1 MTAIRAVTPADPVRP
16 AAKPAALG
24 ALARLRTPGAN
35 LSDREFLA
43 PALEILETPPSPV
56 HVAFLW
62 TICAFVLAAL
72 VWAYLGHV
80 DIVAAAQGKF
90 QPTGRVKVVEP
101 LETGR
106 VEDIR
111 VANGSLVKAGDV
123 LIELDRASAEAD
135 VEGARA
141 ELSSARAEI
150 LRRKAALVAAQAH
163 TFDSPP
169 KIDWPDGVAPG
180 LREREEQVLAADLG
194 QLAATQ
200 ASFAA
205 ERAQKTAERDKLG
218 ETIATQKNLVATLK
232 ERVDMRTK
240 LVEEKAGAK
249 AAVIDATETLQY
261 QITQQAKQEQELA
274 SLSAGLEVISRDA
287 DKAVQAFVSDDA
299 EKLDDAERRVED
311 VEQRFAKAQAEL
323 DRLTL
328 RAPIAGRVQSSIIT
342 NVGQVVASGQEIMR
356 IVPETSGLEIEAYVR
371 NRDIGF
377 VSVGQEAVVKV
388 EILPLYA
395 LRSDSCPR
403 RPHRQGRH
411 PRARRRGD
419 RGRSCSRFCSRR
431 LCRRRTDPEPCVPGR
446 AQAGRRDDYGRRR
459 CGTAHLGHGGHG
471 RAQDRRSADARI
483 PLRPPGRSR
492 LKGDAGTVR
501 RGTVRSPVAFS
512 ARLLDRLP
520 KKSHDADEAQGE
532 KHGSQVRDSRPID
545 DGVRQSEPEIA
556 HRPEGRHPIRLAG
569 QLNNDHQGGERGEAF
584 DGVEIGAV
592 SALTPQRDGAGRGV
606 HVVFPRQGA
615 VRDHLAGDI
624 GNPQRR
630 RKHCRQGEVPK
641 VGCHGVP
648 LPAIRLGLGCADPT
662 SVALRRIHPSSNKQ
676 RRTRAANFDKDRVE
690 TSQIF
695 RWTGG
700 WR

>member
-16 AAKPAALG
+16 AAKPAALR

-218 ETIATQKNLVATLK
+218 ETIATQRNLVATLK

-311 VEQRFAKAQAEL
+311 VEQRFVKAQAEL

-328 RAPIAGRVQSSIIT
+328 RAPIAGRVQSSVIT
-342 NVGQVVASGQEIMR
+342 NVGQVVASGQEVMR
-356 IVPETSGLEIEAYVR
+356 IVPEDSGLEIEAYVR

-388 EILPLYA
+388 ESFPYTRYGAIYA
-395 LRSDSCPR
+395 HVVRIAKD
-403 RPHRQGRH
+403 
-411 PRARRRGD
+411 AI
-419 RGRSCSRFCSRR
+419 
-431 LCRRRTDPEPCVPGR
+431 PEPD
-446 AQAGRRDDYGRRR
+446 AQAIEGDPARVSAAAGF
-459 CGTAHLGHGGHG
+459 AGGERTQNLVFPVVLKPDAATITVDG
-471 RAQDRRSADARI
+471 VAEPLTSGMAVTVELKTGSSTDARI
-483 PLRPPGRSR
+483 PLRPAGRSR
-492 LKGDAGTVR
+492 LRGDARTVR
-501 RGTVRSPVAFS
+501 RALLAIEKGKWAVSLRLRGEDGDLIQSPGAFDSLKCKIEMDLKRARVVKTRDTEHPFVVDHRWTLQPWLIEHERRHVEAPLAQAREYFRKMLRSSSVSGSRASRDHAARCSSGSHWLGS
-512 ARLLDRLP
+512 APRSSRPTKWRDRFHSGPEAASALDRL
-520 KKSHDADEAQGE
+520 
-532 KHGSQVRDSRPID
+532 
-545 DGVRQSEPEIA
+545 
-556 HRPEGRHPIRLAG
+556 
-569 QLNNDHQGGERGEAF
+569 
-584 DGVEIGAV
+584 
-592 SALTPQRDGAGRGV
+592 LTA
-606 HVVFPRQGA
+606 A
-615 VRDHLAGDI
+615 
-624 GNPQRR
+624 
-630 RKHCRQGEVPK
+630 
-641 VGCHGVP
+641 P
-648 LPAIRLGLGCADPT
+648 LPREEQARPA
-662 SVALRRIHPSSNKQ
+662 ARW
-676 RRTRAANFDKDRVE
+676 RAAV
-690 TSQIF
+690 
-695 RWTGG
+695 
-700 WR
+700 